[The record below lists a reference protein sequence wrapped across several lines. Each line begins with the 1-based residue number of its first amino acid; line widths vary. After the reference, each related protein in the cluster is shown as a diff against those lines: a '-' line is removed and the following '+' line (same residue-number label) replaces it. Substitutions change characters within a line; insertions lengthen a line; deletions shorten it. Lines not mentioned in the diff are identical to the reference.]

1 MPTYYP
7 LKIYQILTRS
17 LTVSHLCRPF
27 PLKRGVFQKTLQ
39 IYYKKLNYTNN
50 SAFFRIFAANRT
62 LVVLLLRFIL
72 QNYNKKTKGAKD
84 LTFTP

>member
-17 LTVSHLCRPF
+17 LTVSLLCHPY
-27 PLKRGVFQKTLQ
+27 PLTRGVLQKTLQ

-50 SAFFRIFAANRT
+50 SAFFCIFATYRT
-62 LVVLLLRFIL
+62 LGVLRIMV
-72 QNYNKKTKGAKD
+72 QRYNKKAKGAKD